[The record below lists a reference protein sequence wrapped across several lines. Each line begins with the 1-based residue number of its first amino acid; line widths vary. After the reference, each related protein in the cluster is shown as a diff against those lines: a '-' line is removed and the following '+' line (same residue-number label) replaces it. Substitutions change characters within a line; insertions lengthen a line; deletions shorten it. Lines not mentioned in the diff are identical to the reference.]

1 MLAPITQA
9 DVRVF
14 LTEQMPT
21 AAPAEIERASSAL
34 VLIIKLAG
42 TAPAPAA
49 KPAPK
54 KQRQYKEKSIAESQK
69 LKRS

>member
-1 MLAPITQA
+1 MLTAITQSE
-9 DVRVF
+9 VRVF

-34 VLIIKLAG
+34 VLILKLAG
-42 TAPAPAA
+42 TTPTA
-49 KPAPK
+49 KAAPK

-69 LKRS
+69 LKR

>member
-1 MLAPITQA
+1 MLAAITQSE
-9 DVRVF
+9 VRVF

-34 VLIIKLAG
+34 VLILKLAG
-42 TAPAPAA
+42 TAPAPAV

-54 KQRQYKEKSIAESQK
+54 KPRQYREKSIAESQK
-69 LKRS
+69 LKR